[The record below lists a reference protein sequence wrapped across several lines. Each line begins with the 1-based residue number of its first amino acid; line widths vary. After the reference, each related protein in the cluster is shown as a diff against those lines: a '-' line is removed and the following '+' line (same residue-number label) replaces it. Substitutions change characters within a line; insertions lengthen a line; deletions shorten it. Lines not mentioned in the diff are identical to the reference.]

1 MANQIA
7 EMFQHIPDNLND
19 FSFASQVTQAEAL
32 KYFIEMFRYNKWRKT
47 GIIWWNLIDGW
58 PQFSDAVVDYFLQKK
73 LAYEY
78 IKTSQQDICL
88 MLKEPDNWK
97 QELFIV
103 NDTNHHVEISYE
115 VEEINSGKIEIQGK
129 RSVGADV
136 VTSLGDFPSIRS
148 MQAFYL
154 IHWEIEGKNY
164 SNHYLKGNPPFGL
177 QKYKQWL
184 SEYQKHNPS
193 LANYY

>member
-1 MANQIA
+1 
-7 EMFQHIPDNLND
+7 
-19 FSFASQVTQAEAL
+19 
-32 KYFIEMFRYNKWRKT
+32 MFRYNKWRKT

-97 QELFIV
+97 QELVVV
-103 NDTNHHVEISYE
+103 NDTNHNVEISYE
-115 VEEINSGKIEIQGK
+115 VEEINSGKIEIRGK
-129 RSVGADV
+129 GTAGADV

-148 MQAFYL
+148 KQSFYL
-154 IHWEIEGKNY
+154 HSLGDRREALFE
-164 SNHYLKGNPPFGL
+164 S
-177 QKYKQWL
+177 L
-184 SEYQKHNPS
+184 S
-193 LANYY
+193 